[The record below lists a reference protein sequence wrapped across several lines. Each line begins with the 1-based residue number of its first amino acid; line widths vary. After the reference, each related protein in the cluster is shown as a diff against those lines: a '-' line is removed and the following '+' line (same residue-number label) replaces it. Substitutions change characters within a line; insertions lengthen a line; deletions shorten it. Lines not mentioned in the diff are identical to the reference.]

1 MEEIW
6 KDIIGFEGLYQV
18 SNFGNVK
25 SLLKTRKTGRKGAI
39 EKVFPE
45 KI

>member
-6 KDIIGFEGLYQV
+6 KDIPKYEGMYQV

-25 SLLKTRKTGRKGAI
+25 SLNYGRSGKEKKLK
-39 EKVFPE
+39 P
-45 KI
+45 